1 MKAEKTSG
9 AKFALY
15 NAGAAFD
22 TFAWDRQCA
31 GIDANRATL
40 NAASYIVAVGERLLP
55 QPDAVYIAVYITAD
69 GEETTDP
76 TGAMAF
82 DTYADALKWAV
93 EHCEISDIGYPV
105 PRGFERPRY
114 PRVCYLREYV
124 EITEC

>member
-9 AKFALY
+9 AKIALY

-22 TFAWDRQCA
+22 TFARNRQSA

-40 NAASYIVAVGERLLP
+40 NAASYIVAVGERLPPEP
-55 QPDAVYIAVYITAD
+55 QAVYITTD
-69 GEETTDP
+69 GEETVDP
-76 TGAMAF
+76 MGAQAF

-93 EHCEISDIGYPV
+93 EHCEISDIGSPV